1 LRVDVQYFGNYGKTY
16 GSLADVMLLSF
27 GFWIVAVI
35 LLVALQI
42 DRITED
48 QQEEPP

>member
-1 LRVDVQYFGNYGKTY
+1 MRVDVQYFGNYGKTY